1 MAGAGQVGA
10 ALALYWRAHRTVHY
24 AVRYAGRLFPACW
37 AWRTVDLRRHPA
49 PHETVYYRLLG
60 GAAGGLFIGLIA
72 WWGLPRA

>member
-10 ALALYWRAHRTVHY
+10 ALALYWRAQPTVRY

-37 AWRTVDLRRHPA
+37 ALVTADLRCHPA
-49 PHETVYYRLLG
+49 PHEAVCYRLFS

-72 WWGLPRA
+72 WWGLPMG